1 METCDVP
8 DGKAEDAYLVQEI
21 NFVEAGKAWQEW
33 PSAILVSDI
42 VKQYDIRYDLE
53 RKGGKMLVRRV
64 SNFKFMRNNNN
75 KNKNKNLVELG
86 YLRRH
91 GWLVGAGGPNSKET
105 AALTWFEGVL
115 NRVGY
120 IGRPSTVPQGR
131 HTPHFTSVWVKRVF
145 AKLETET
152 SPHWYPLVE

>member
-8 DGKAEDAYLVQEI
+8 DGNPEDAYLVQEI
-21 NFVEAGKAWQEW
+21 NFVETGKAWQEW

-53 RKGGKMLVRRV
+53 RKAGKMVVRKV
-64 SNFKFMRNNNN
+64 PNYKFMRQNSV
-75 KNKNKNLVELG
+75 VELG

-91 GWLVGAGGPNSKET
+91 GWLVGAGRPKE

-115 NRVGY
+115 NSVGY
-120 IGRPSTVPQGR
+120 IGRPSTVPKGR
-131 HTPHFTSVWVKRVF
+131 HTPHFTGVWVKRVF
-145 AKLETET
+145 AKLSTEK
-152 SPHWYPLVE
+152 SPHWIPLEAG

>member
-1 METCDVP
+1 METCDVS
-8 DGKAEDAYLVQEI
+8 DGDPEDAYLVQEI

-53 RKGGKMLVRRV
+53 RKAGKMVVRKV
-64 SNFKFMRNNNN
+64 PNYKFMR
-75 KNKNKNLVELG
+75 KNAVIELG

-91 GWLVGAGGPNSKET
+91 GWLVGAGEPKE

-115 NRVGY
+115 NGVGY

-131 HTPHFTSVWVKRVF
+131 HAPHFTNVWVKRVF
-145 AKLETET
+145 AKLSTET
-152 SPHWYPLVE
+152 SPHWIPLEAG